1 MLVNLNLGRI
11 NFLDKTFV
19 IYKTYFLITVTQNI
33 HKGIFCDPFYSLEI
47 LLAST
52 CLVLFLYHEI

>member
-19 IYKTYFLITVTQNI
+19 IYKTYFLIT
-33 HKGIFCDPFYSLEI
+33 P
-47 LLAST
+47 LLNDIKIQRG
-52 CLVLFLYHEI
+52 VLYPLCIIVK